1 MPEVFREL
9 GFRFYFYSDDHL
21 PIHIHVS
28 YGDGEAKFNLLGN
41 KATLV
46 INNGL
51 KSGELRT
58 AKRLIEVNLDRI
70 ITCWVQYFS

>member
-9 GFRFYFYSDDHL
+9 GYRFYFYSDDHL

-28 YGDGEAKFNLLGN
+28 YGNGEAKFDVSGN
-41 KATLV
+41 NVKLM

-51 KSGELRT
+51 KVNELKI
-58 AKRLIEVNLDRI
+58 AKRLIETNVDRI
-70 ITCWVQYFS
+70 VICWIKYFS